1 MTHMRLGLSL
11 LTILICYS
19 CTGKS
24 NGVKLYTAKSEVEF
38 SKFVNQTAMP
48 DSPNLTVEKSIV
60 NTKYP
65 IEVALYKDGNFFYD
79 LPNLGTGKG
88 KWKYTDGKIE
98 LKASRKIFDMYIEVY
113 GADEKLETAAIL
125 FSDRFGSNTLMMSN
139 NNLQ

>member
-1 MTHMRLGLSL
+1 MRIGFLL
-11 LTILICYS
+11 LTTLIGYS

-24 NGVKLYTAKSEVEF
+24 DGVKLYSAKSEAEF

-48 DSPNLTVEKSIV
+48 ESPNLTVDKSIV

-88 KWKYTDGKIE
+88 KWKYADGKIE

-113 GADEKLETAAIL
+113 GADAKIENAAIL
-125 FSDRFGSNTLMMSN
+125 FSDRFGSNTLKMNN

>member
-1 MTHMRLGLSL
+1 MRTGLLL
-11 LTILICYS
+11 LTILVCYS

-24 NGVKLYTAKSEVEF
+24 DGVKLYSAKSAAEY
-38 SKFVNQTAMP
+38 SKFVNQSAMP
-48 DSPNLTVEKSIV
+48 ETPNLTVEKSIV

-65 IEVALYKDGNFFYD
+65 IEVALYNDGNFFYD

-113 GADEKLETAAIL
+113 GADEKIENAAIL
-125 FSDRFGSNTLMMSN
+125 FSDRFGSNTLKMDN
-139 NNLQ
+139 NN